1 MLLAQTYAN
10 NASINL
16 TGNEKPILPNQYF
29 PVPADKYI
37 TIQNSSGMGAKNY
50 GLWADVINLIKPYL
64 DKNNIEIVQLGQ
76 GEVQPL
82 NNVISLVNKTNFAQS
97 VYVLKNALLH
107 VGNDSWCAHACAED
121 VPCVVLY
128 GSTSIECHSPYI
140 THSKSRF
147 IESHRF
153 GRNTSYQAQ
162 EAGFQTINL
171 IKPELVAKSILE
183 ILEIEN
189 NIRREDKGKTNIY
202 LNVLKQLKP
211 NIEVIIYRVDED
223 TDPKYLTKIQK
234 LGIPLH
240 PYTKMSPEDLNKIK
254 LDYLE
259 LPVINKHENISL
271 NQIKDR
277 IKNYNNDK
285 ELKDDEFFN
294 QKIYYKSKKHYL
306 SDGKIYNSITDWRK
320 QISVE
325 NVDFPSVADFTDQD
339 FINQTNHFLF
349 FSE

>member
-1 MLLAQTYAN
+1 
-10 NASINL
+10 
-16 TGNEKPILPNQYF
+16 
-29 PVPADKYI
+29 
-37 TIQNSSGMGAKNY
+37 
-50 GLWADVINLIKPYL
+50 
-64 DKNNIEIVQLGQ
+64 
-76 GEVQPL
+76 
-82 NNVISLVNKTNFAQS
+82 
-97 VYVLKNALLH
+97 
-107 VGNDSWCAHACAED
+107 
-121 VPCVVLY
+121 
-128 GSTSIECHSPYI
+128 
-140 THSKSRF
+140 
-147 IESHRF
+147 
-153 GRNTSYQAQ
+153 
-162 EAGFQTINL
+162 
-171 IKPELVAKSILE
+171 
-183 ILEIEN
+183 
-189 NIRREDKGKTNIY
+189 
-202 LNVLKQLKP
+202 
-211 NIEVIIYRVDED
+211 
-223 TDPKYLTKIQK
+223 
-234 LGIPLH
+234 
-240 PYTKMSPEDLNKIK
+240 MSPEDLNKIK